1 MPVTLQG
8 VVLVED
14 IVELGLHHTLEGEVL
29 GKLS

>member
-1 MPVTLQG
+1 

-14 IVELGLHHTLEGEVL
+14 IVELGLHHALEGEVL